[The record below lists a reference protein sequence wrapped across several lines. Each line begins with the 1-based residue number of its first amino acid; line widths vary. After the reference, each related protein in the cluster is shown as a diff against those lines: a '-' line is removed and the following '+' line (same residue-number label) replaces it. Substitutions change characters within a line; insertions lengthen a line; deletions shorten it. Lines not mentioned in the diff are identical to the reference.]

1 MTIYDVADQFKRE
14 LRDLTQDTTSDIVRA
29 YGNIWQQL
37 NSEIL
42 RLTRQYYDD
51 TRGISAQ
58 AWLQELGRLNILQAQ
73 VERELRTFAATA
85 SANIVYQQQEAIR
98 MAGNHAFEMVDYV
111 AERAGI
117 SMIWNR
123 LDTDRLE
130 QMVGMLQ
137 YGSPLSKILY
147 GYGEKAGKT
156 IGDSIITGIAMG
168 IGPREIA
175 RNIRLEMA
183 GDLSRAM
190 RIARTEI
197 VRASRE
203 ASREIY
209 KANPDIVGG
218 YIRRSARSE
227 RTCAACWALDGEK
240 YPVDQPL
247 DDHPNGLCYEVP
259 YLPDAADMYNL
270 DDTGSSAFEK
280 LSDEQKQAIL
290 GPVKFEGFKQGLF
303 GLKDLVGHTHSD
315 DWGDG
320 IQEKSLSSLL
330 GDEKAKE
337 LITDVLHG
345 GGENKEQEETM
356 DAVLARFNDI
366 VQFKNGVPDFSNLE
380 LGMAK
385 DISKAY
391 EDIIS
396 KYPQLKGKFDQIEAK
411 ALGQTYARA
420 HMNGSGS
427 IEININYYKD
437 ASKLETSYN
446 KDVSTGFHPAGTTYK
461 SVITH
466 EIGHVI
472 DDLISTSGHGTIV
485 SRGPYAYPK
494 LTNAS
499 TYMRREVL
507 KSLKLTKSDI
517 IKGVSSYAAKND
529 LEFFAECFAEYMT
542 SKNPRP
548 MAAKFGEILND
559 WIKDVKP

>member
-14 LRDLTQDTTSDIVRA
+14 LRDLTRDASSDIVRA
-29 YGNIWQQL
+29 YGNIWQRL

-42 RLTRQYYDD
+42 KLTRQYYDD

-111 AERAGI
+111 AKRAGI

-147 GYGEKAGKT
+147 GYGDKAGKT

-175 RNIRLEMA
+175 RNIRGDMA

-197 VRASRE
+197 IRASRE

-259 YLPDAADMYNL
+259 YLPDAAEMYNL

-280 LSDEQKQAIL
+280 LSNEQKQAIL

-303 GLKDLVGHTHSD
+303 GLKDLVGHMHSD

-337 LITDVLHG
+337 LITDVL
-345 GGENKEQEETM
+345 
-356 DAVLARFNDI
+356 
-366 VQFKNGVPDFSNLE
+366 
-380 LGMAK
+380 
-385 DISKAY
+385 
-391 EDIIS
+391 
-396 KYPQLKGKFDQIEAK
+396 
-411 ALGQTYARA
+411 
-420 HMNGSGS
+420 
-427 IEININYYKD
+427 
-437 ASKLETSYN
+437 
-446 KDVSTGFHPAGTTYK
+446 
-461 SVITH
+461 
-466 EIGHVI
+466 
-472 DDLISTSGHGTIV
+472 
-485 SRGPYAYPK
+485 YPK
-494 LTNAS
+494 K
-499 TYMRREVL
+499 EE
-507 KSLKLTKSDI
+507 DE
-517 IKGVSSYAAKND
+517 
-529 LEFFAECFAEYMT
+529 LE
-542 SKNPRP
+542 
-548 MAAKFGEILND
+548 
-559 WIKDVKP
+559 